1 MEEKKKGCACAFPII
16 LGVIVI
22 TVVMINVFSKPKT
35 NNSSVTRPGVTQSQV
50 KQFDGYY
57 LRFDDDFKPGL
68 TTVDDLGLSIVIA
81 VDVSGSMKEYPKRSG
96 DKEKYIVAS
105 ESLSDIVT
113 FLQNV
118 YEKSWK
124 KENIKLKVGII
135 KFSNKVDVVY
145 DLTEMTSQEFQ
156 KLREITRNANNFY
169 PNGSTAIGKTLE
181 KGTEMLVQSGTIF
194 KSLLVISDGEN
205 TSGTNPEDV
214 MDAIVNNK
222 NNKTTDDFPVSTQTV
237 LVSFIGFDMDAS
249 VFGRLHQQGAR
260 VMTAGNKEELNKSM
274 TDIFL
279 ADINKLEAK

>member
-22 TVVMINVFSKPKT
+22 TVVLINVFSKPKNT
-35 NNSSVTRPGVTQSQV
+35 SSVTSRPGLADTSV
-50 KQFDGYY
+50 KTFDGYY
-57 LRFDDDFKPGL
+57 LRFADDFKPGM

-105 ESLSDIVT
+105 ESLSDIVK

-135 KFSNKVDVVY
+135 KFSNKVDIVY
-145 DLTEMTSQEFQ
+145 DLTEMTSEEFQ
-156 KLREITRNANNFY
+156 KLRVITNNANNFY
-169 PNGSTAIGKTLE
+169 PNGSTAIGRTLE

-249 VFGRLHQQGAR
+249 VFSRLHQQGAR